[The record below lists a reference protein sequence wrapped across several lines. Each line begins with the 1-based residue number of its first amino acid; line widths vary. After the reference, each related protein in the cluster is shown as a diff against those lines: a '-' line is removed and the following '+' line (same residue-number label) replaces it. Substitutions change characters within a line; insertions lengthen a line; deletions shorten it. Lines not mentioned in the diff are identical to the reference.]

1 MSDTGKQSPLGVNSL
16 NSLLVAQG
24 LQINPTF
31 TSYAGSS
38 TSFPSYSFGSV
49 CQNTVLRVITYA
61 INEAYNGHI
70 DIDPGTPP
78 DGTPDQ
84 TTYNNLI
91 SIGGGTTTVSI
102 TSITSGVIPDTDTI
116 YFEVIYSSG
125 PQLAPGTYILIEGS
139 NISSLDPGVPAGFYN
154 GNWEIATVNG
164 LSFRVY
170 ITANYG
176 NATTPGSFRIDNQV
190 PGLGNAKSFLYTWEQ
205 KVGPY
210 GVGSFT
216 LGDKK
221 GWGGSYYK
229 NNRPLPVTSSV
240 ATANPA
246 TQWAYVRLMP
256 LQAWMEFNYNSTLGS
271 GSVNNPAGYRDFLQ
285 SWMNCYSYAEY
296 SNNAILSV
304 DNSKT
309 FLDGTYSNMNDLITA
324 DITGVSLSTNIF
336 GQDLIKTG
344 KAIDLS
350 KISTFGLPSN
360 LLLTMVKNNALTKNV
375 SLALLASGIEQ
386 DELGQLLG
394 NLSIATTEQ
403 ERKIYGSFNLI
414 VGEGLAEVLI
424 PLNCKTVGL
433 NSLADLLN
441 PKKLFPNSYQSLTVP
456 VYNTTQTPTNS
467 KTYYPIYSGGG
478 GVNGNLNSPQVANQI
493 GTQTPTGTPQ
503 PGVNVAQQNAVV
515 NTFVASV
522 RRTATNGLLPKVP
535 NLPDE
540 NILGGVQ
547 NAGTARNT
555 FNSSNLRQVAQDD
568 INSVLTQATQQ
579 TLPSTVRSTAT
590 RQDTP
595 GGGKAYDS
603 FNNEAN

>member
-31 TSYAGSS
+31 ASYAGSS
-38 TSFPSYSFGSV
+38 TSFPSFSFGKV
-49 CQNTVLRVITYA
+49 CQDTVLRVITYA
-61 INEAYNGHI
+61 INEAYKGHV

-78 DGTPDQ
+78 DGTPNQ
-84 TTYNNLI
+84 ATYNNLI
-91 SIGGGTTTVSI
+91 SIGGGTTTVNI

-125 PQLAPGTYILIEGS
+125 PQLAPGTYILIEDS

-210 GVGSFT
+210 GSGT
-216 LGDKK
+216 GTYGLQDYK

-240 ATANPA
+240 TTANPA

-271 GSVNNPAGYRDFLQ
+271 GSVANPAGYRDFLQ
-285 SWMNCYSYAEY
+285 SWMSCYSYAEY

-360 LLLTMVKNNALTKNV
+360 LLLTLVQNNALTKNI
-375 SLALLASGIEQ
+375 SLALLASGIQQ
-386 DELGQLLG
+386 DELGRLLG
-394 NLSIATTEQ
+394 NLSPATTEQ
-403 ERKIYGSFNLI
+403 ERKIYGAFNLI
-414 VGEGLAEVLI
+414 VGDGLAEVLI
-424 PLNCKTVGL
+424 PLNCKTAGL
-433 NSLADLLN
+433 DSLADLLN

-456 VYNTTQTPTNS
+456 VYNTTQSVTNS

-478 GVNGNLNSPQVANQI
+478 VNGNLNSPQVSNQI
-493 GTQTPTGTPQ
+493 GTQTPTGAPQ
-503 PGVNVAQQNAVV
+503 ISENLNQTSLGVNEPVLTTTTSSGNGGKVYDTFDNAV
-515 NTFVASV
+515 
-522 RRTATNGLLPKVP
+522 R
-535 NLPDE
+535 
-540 NILGGVQ
+540 
-547 NAGTARNT
+547 
-555 FNSSNLRQVAQDD
+555 
-568 INSVLTQATQQ
+568 
-579 TLPSTVRSTAT
+579 
-590 RQDTP
+590 
-595 GGGKAYDS
+595 
-603 FNNEAN
+603 

>member
-125 PQLAPGTYILIEGS
+125 PQLTPGTYILIEGS
-139 NISSLDPGVPAGFYN
+139 DISSLDPGVPAGFYN

-210 GVGSFT
+210 GVGSFA

-246 TQWAYVRLMP
+246 TQWAYIRLMP

-360 LLLTMVKNNALTKNV
+360 LLLTLVQNNALTKNV

-394 NLSIATTEQ
+394 NLIIATTEQ
-403 ERKIYGSFNLI
+403 ERKIYGAFNLI
-414 VGEGLAEVLI
+414 VGDGLAEVLI
-424 PLNCKTVGL
+424 PLNCKTAGL

-478 GVNGNLNSPQVANQI
+478 VNGNLNSPQVSNQI
-493 GTQTPTGTPQ
+493 GTQTPTGAPQISENLNQTTPVTNE
-503 PGVNVAQQNAVV
+503 PALTTTTSSTGNGGKVYDTFDNAV
-515 NTFVASV
+515 
-522 RRTATNGLLPKVP
+522 R
-535 NLPDE
+535 
-540 NILGGVQ
+540 
-547 NAGTARNT
+547 
-555 FNSSNLRQVAQDD
+555 
-568 INSVLTQATQQ
+568 
-579 TLPSTVRSTAT
+579 
-590 RQDTP
+590 
-595 GGGKAYDS
+595 
-603 FNNEAN
+603 

>member
-61 INEAYNGHI
+61 INAAYNGHE
-70 DIDPGTPP
+70 DIGPVPP
-78 DGTPDQ
+78 NDGWPDQ

-91 SIGGGTTTVSI
+91 SIGGGTTTVNI

-139 NISSLDPGVPAGFYN
+139 NISSLDPGVPPGFYN
-154 GNWEIATVNG
+154 GNWEIATVTG

-205 KVGPY
+205 KIGPY

-216 LGDKK
+216 LGDVK

-240 ATANPA
+240 TTANPA
-246 TQWAYVRLMP
+246 TQWAYIRLMP
-256 LQAWMEFNYNSTLGS
+256 LQAWMEFNYNSTLGT

-350 KISTFGLPSN
+350 KISTFGLPST

-375 SLALLASGIEQ
+375 SLALLASGIQQ

-394 NLSIATTEQ
+394 NLSPATTEQ
-403 ERKIYGSFNLI
+403 ERKIYGAFNLI
-414 VGEGLAEVLI
+414 VGDGLAEVLI
-424 PLNCKTVGL
+424 PLNCKTAGL
-433 NSLADLLN
+433 DSLADLLN

-478 GVNGNLNSPQVANQI
+478 VNGNLNSPQVTNQI
-493 GTQTPTGTPQ
+493 GTQTPTGAPQISENLNQTTPVTNE
-503 PGVNVAQQNAVV
+503 PALTTTTSTGNGGKVYDTFDNAV
-515 NTFVASV
+515 
-522 RRTATNGLLPKVP
+522 R
-535 NLPDE
+535 
-540 NILGGVQ
+540 
-547 NAGTARNT
+547 
-555 FNSSNLRQVAQDD
+555 
-568 INSVLTQATQQ
+568 
-579 TLPSTVRSTAT
+579 
-590 RQDTP
+590 
-595 GGGKAYDS
+595 
-603 FNNEAN
+603 

>member
-31 TSYAGSS
+31 VSYAGSS

-49 CQNTVLRVITYA
+49 CQNTVLRVITHA
-61 INEAYNGHI
+61 IHEAYVGH
-70 DIDPGTPP
+70 DDYGPSGSL
-78 DGTPDQ
+78 DGKVANAE
-84 TTYNNLI
+84 YNNLI
-91 SIGGGTTTVSI
+91 SIGGGTTTVNI

-176 NATTPGSFRIDNQV
+176 NATTPGNFRIDNQV

-205 KVGPY
+205 KIGQY
-210 GVGSFT
+210 GIGTFA
-216 LGDKK
+216 LGDFK

-229 NNRPLPVTSSV
+229 NNQPDVTPSV
-240 ATANPA
+240 TTANPA
-246 TQWAYVRLMP
+246 TQWAYIRLMP
-256 LQAWMEFNYNSTLGS
+256 LQAWMEFNYNSTLGI

-375 SLALLASGIEQ
+375 SLALLASGIQQ

-394 NLSIATTEQ
+394 NLSPATTEQ
-403 ERKIYGSFNLI
+403 ERKIYGAFNLI
-414 VGEGLAEVLI
+414 VGDGLAEVLI
-424 PLNCKTVGL
+424 PLNCKTAGL
-433 NSLADLLN
+433 DSLADLLN

-456 VYNTTQTPTNS
+456 VYNTTQAVTNS

-478 GVNGNLNSPQVANQI
+478 VNGNLNSPQVSNQI
-493 GTQTPTGTPQ
+493 GTQTPTGAPQ
-503 PGVNVAQQNAVV
+503 QS
-515 NTFVASV
+515 ASIGRV
-522 RRTATNGLLPKVP
+522 
-535 NLPDE
+535 
-540 NILGGVQ
+540 LGGSIVTGIG
-547 NAGTARNT
+547 AG
-555 FNSSNLRQVAQDD
+555 Q
-568 INSVLTQATQQ
+568 
-579 TLPSTVRSTAT
+579 
-590 RQDTP
+590 
-595 GGGKAYDS
+595 G
-603 FNNEAN
+603 